1 MFEDTFMCGQI
12 TKGRK
17 QNKED
22 ENKIGH
28 SGYFDMGKNP
38 MRQELASIQSN
49 WRHFI
54 SQAKWEA
61 QVFLIELFKLSV
73 STLFSHWLPFIV

>member
-1 MFEDTFMCGQI
+1 MCGQI
-12 TKGRK
+12 TKERK
-17 QNKED
+17 QNEED

-38 MRQELASIQSN
+38 MRQELASVQSD
-49 WRHFI
+49 WCHCI

-73 STLFSHWLPFIV
+73 STPFSRRLPFIM